1 MDTVAFTAALEAMSA
16 SDLDRVAVGLERL
29 TAFQGDE
36 VDAWRATM
44 AIDRALRRTDR
55 TRRAAQA
62 AQRAARAVLEAATR
76 AGVNLPDAPTTC
88 VARAAA
94 ELARG
99 FVVADL
105 VEREL
110 SFLLMAWE
118 PVLFESAA
126 RSPMMRS
133 QKADGL
139 R

>member
-1 MDTVAFTAALEAMSA
+1 MDTVAFTAALQAMSA
-16 SDLDRVAVGLERL
+16 EDLDRVADGLENL
-29 TAFQGDE
+29 SAFKGDE

-44 AIDRALRRTDR
+44 AIDRALRRTER

-62 AQRAARAVLEAATR
+62 ARRAAEAVLAAAARA
-76 AGVNLPDAPTTC
+76 GVSLPDAQTAC

-99 FVVADL
+99 LVVADL

-118 PVLFESAA
+118 PVL
-126 RSPMMRS
+126 S
-133 QKADGL
+133 QKVGAGET